1 MGSIVTGNSTAVR
14 LGWDQQFDP
23 TTGWQTAETWQGTK
37 AQIGAIAPLFRANGA
52 KTKVSNSGA
61 LWTLEATWTVEYS
74 SGMDSTVPAGT
85 APASAEVA
93 LEVWNMTVE
102 LVQVDLR
109 AAPALLALFGGPT
122 PLAQETLS
130 GAIQLADDAIKASL
144 NLADYLASKGMT
156 GIPLTPPY
164 YQVYRLRAA
173 GVVAFEEKRPTLSRV
188 KTYSPTYPEP
198 LRVSGVEVVYTSQ
211 SLISTFEIPVLIQ
224 GRMPLNPLV
233 TRVEAAW
240 GWKQRRQD
248 SAYSYGKNKIE
259 ESSDWVFA
267 QWSTVLYS
275 FI

>member
-1 MGSIVTGNSTAVR
+1 MASVVTGNLTAVR

-23 TTGWQTAETWQGTK
+23 NSGWITVETWQGTK
-37 AQIGAIAPLFRANGA
+37 SQVGVIAPLFRGAGA

-74 SGMDSTVPAGT
+74 AGMDSTVPAGT
-85 APASAEVA
+85 APIAAEVPQ
-93 LEVWNMTVE
+93 ENWNVTIE

-109 AAPALLALFGGPT
+109 SSPALLALFGGNT
-122 PLAQETLS
+122 TLAQETLS
-130 GAIQLADDAIKASL
+130 SAIQLSDDAIKVSL
-144 NLADYLASKGMT
+144 NLPDYLASKGL
-156 GIPLTPPY
+156 PAVFLTPAHF
-164 YQVYRLRAA
+164 QVYRLRAA
-173 GVVAFEEKRPTLSRV
+173 GVVAVEEKRPTLSRQRS
-188 KTYSPTYPEP
+188 YSPAYATP
-198 LRVSGVEVVYTSQ
+198 LQVSGIDVVYYSQ
-211 SLISTFEIPVLIQ
+211 TLIDNFEIPVLVQ
-224 GRMPLNPLV
+224 GRMPATPVL

-267 QWSTVLYS
+267 QWSTVLYN